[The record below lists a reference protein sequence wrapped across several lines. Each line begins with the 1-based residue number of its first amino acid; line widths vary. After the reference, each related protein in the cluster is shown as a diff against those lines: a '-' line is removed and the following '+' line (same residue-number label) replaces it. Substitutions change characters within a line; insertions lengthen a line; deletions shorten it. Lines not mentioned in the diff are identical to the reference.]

1 MSRPATIRSA
11 SLPWTRRLL
20 LAAAALLPAAAMAAT
35 PVPPPPELPAKGWIL
50 IDSHSGRVITSRNA
64 DERLEPASLTK
75 LMTGY
80 AVFHALQSG
89 KMKLSDSVPI
99 SEHAWRA
106 EGSRTFVEVGT
117 RVPVETLIQ
126 GMIVQ
131 SGNDATIALAEAVAG
146 TEPTFAALMN
156 QYAARLGMTNSSF
169 ENAAGLPGARHY
181 VSARDMATLARA
193 VISEFPQYYHWYSQ
207 KEFAWGGITQG
218 NRNGLLTRDPSVDG
232 MKTGHTETAGYCL
245 VSSAQRDGM
254 RLISVVM
261 GTASPKVREDA
272 SLALLNY
279 GFNFFETKRALA
291 RGRALATPR
300 IYGAD
305 GGEAALGLR
314 EDLYVT
320 VPRGEY
326 GNVRIAIEFKPGLQ
340 APLKASDAVGKVSA
354 LLDGKIVAERT
365 LYPVKDVAEGGFFR
379 RAWDTVA
386 SWFA

>member
-1 MSRPATIRSA
+1 
-11 SLPWTRRLL
+11 
-20 LAAAALLPAAAMAAT
+20 MAAT